1 MTVDSIKTGA
11 DLSAYLKRQDA
22 EIAML
27 RGAFRAG
34 FDRPMKGPAEMVNA
48 EAFGRYV
55 KQMGRSF
62 VSKADLGTPLEEQS
76 GTGTYVVPVEYSREL
91 MRIAEESSELIP
103 LVRKIPMKSRTK
115 YAATKATGVNFTYVT
130 ASDTTDI
137 TESAPSFGQLEMVA
151 WTFGLWMGI
160 SEQLLEDEDVNV
172 GSAFA
177 ELISEAF
184 TAKLEAEL
192 LTDNG
197 NPATGLLQNG
207 STNVVTMSPGN
218 PSFSDVDYED
228 MIALVGGLTT
238 KAKRR
243 GARFLLHPTVADIV
257 FSIKNAQGDPIFRD
271 SPASGRPP
279 TILGYPFTLVDGMPD
294 SGDSAVSTKFLA
306 FGNPS
311 HMVWGSRVDLEFK
324 AFDATQYRAVN
335 CEVLYRARFRAN
347 FQTAFPE
354 AFSVLRT
361 AAG

>member
-1 MTVDSIKTGA
+1 MTVDSIRTGA
-11 DLSAYLKRQDA
+11 DLNAYLKRQDA

-27 RGAFRAG
+27 RGAFKAG
-34 FDRPMKGPAEMVNA
+34 FERPLKGPPSMVNV

-55 KQMGRSF
+55 KQQGRSF
-62 VSKADLGTPLEEQS
+62 VGKADLGTPLEEQG
-76 GTGTYVVPVEYSREL
+76 GTGTYLVPVEYSREL

-103 LVRKIPMKSRTK
+103 LVRKIPMKARTK
-115 YAATKATGVNFTYVT
+115 YAATKATGVSFTYVT
-130 ASDTTDI
+130 SSDTTDI
-137 TESAPSFGQLEMVA
+137 TESAPTFGQLTLTA
-151 WTFGLWMGI
+151 WTFALWMGI

-172 GSAFA
+172 GTAFA

-192 LTDNG
+192 LTDTG
-197 NPATGLLQNG
+197 SPATGLLANG
-207 STNVVTMSPGN
+207 STNVVTMPAGSS
-218 PSFSDVDYED
+218 SFGDVDFKD
-228 MIALVGGLTT
+228 IVNLVGGLTT

-243 GARFLLHPTVADIV
+243 GARFLLHPSIADIV

-306 FGNPS
+306 FGNPA

-335 CEVLYRARFRAN
+335 CEILYRARFRAN
-347 FQTAFPE
+347 FQVAFPE

-361 AAG
+361 AAA